1 MIDLQRKLCAE
12 HSKGEERTTSVVRVE
27 ACRCRRSGTCRTFG
41 SLIRIYRAGHRVLA
55 AVAGGVRAEGLE
67 PSRGYPQRIF
77 VPSTAFAA
85 PPRAFVGLASLR
97 SGLSLHHAQIRL
109 GLGAA
114 RLVSTPSRRGCRR
127 RAWLGIAITGFP
139 EFGQFCIAGFPASTQ
154 VLTQV
159 RCVCHSATPA
169 WLALLYNAARG
180 SRNPME
186 LLSPVCLPVP
196 PPRLYGRLS
205 TYVRCAPSDT
215 ATATKLLP
223 LPKTAS
229 ATAAMVPC
237 VLRVLNQC
245 A

>member
-97 SGLSLHHAQIRL
+97 SGLYLHHAQIRL

-114 RLVSTPSRRGCRR
+114 RLVSTPFRRGCRR
-127 RAWLGIAITGFP
+127 LARDCHYRFPRIWAVLHRRFPGEHSSFDSSPLRLPFRHARMAHITVQRRPRVKEPDGTFKSLVS
-139 EFGQFCIAGFPASTQ
+139 ANST
-154 VLTQV
+154 
-159 RCVCHSATPA
+159 TPA
-169 WLALLYNAARG
+169 WKEKSVICGY
-180 SRNPME
+180 
-186 LLSPVCLPVP
+186 
-196 PPRLYGRLS
+196 
-205 TYVRCAPSDT
+205 
-215 ATATKLLP
+215 
-223 LPKTAS
+223 
-229 ATAAMVPC
+229 
-237 VLRVLNQC
+237 
-245 A
+245 